1 MEEQRRALDEQR
13 ALLQETDYDD
23 LETRFA
29 LLTAARTL
37 LGQEIAAERE
47 LLDSLVELDEATWA
61 FITLFE
67 ENNQLAKNRI
77 NALLSKRPPGHYVPD
92 TYRSSANDSSYPANQ
107 PIGLPS
113 EVKTWPRRHAAQTTR
128 FHPHAHDPLHG
139 SGLVTTRPRAE
150 LLTRRRSLF
159 LQAEKRGLSRGGP
172 ERGGFFGFNPD
183 GLRPEE
189 TLNCIR

>member
-1 MEEQRRALDEQR
+1 MEKGVWSEIIAAPLVSLSAALVGASLRIRNRTKEAAAGIKSAKSRKVSSTALRNENQQRVEEQRRALDEQR

-23 LETRFA
+23 LETKFA

-67 ENNQLAKNRI
+67 ENNQLAKDRI

-92 TYRSSANDSSYPANQ
+92 TYRSSVNASSYPANQ
-107 PIGLPS
+107 FDWSPI
-113 EVKTWPRRHAAQTTR
+113 
-128 FHPHAHDPLHG
+128 
-139 SGLVTTRPRAE
+139 
-150 LLTRRRSLF
+150 
-159 LQAEKRGLSRGGP
+159 
-172 ERGGFFGFNPD
+172 
-183 GLRPEE
+183 
-189 TLNCIR
+189 